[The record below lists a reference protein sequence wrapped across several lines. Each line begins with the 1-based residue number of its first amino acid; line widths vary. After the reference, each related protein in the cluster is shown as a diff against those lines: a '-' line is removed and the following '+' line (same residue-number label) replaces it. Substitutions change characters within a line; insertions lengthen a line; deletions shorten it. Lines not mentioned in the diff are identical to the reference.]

1 MPGNKFIFIFY
12 INYFLNKKIDSKI
25 KFLVKKKKLKIF
37 IKYIVIMLIYV
48 LFNI

>member
-25 KFLVKKKKLKIF
+25 KFVVKKKNKNIYKIYCDNA
-37 IKYIVIMLIYV
+37 YICIV
-48 LFNI
+48 